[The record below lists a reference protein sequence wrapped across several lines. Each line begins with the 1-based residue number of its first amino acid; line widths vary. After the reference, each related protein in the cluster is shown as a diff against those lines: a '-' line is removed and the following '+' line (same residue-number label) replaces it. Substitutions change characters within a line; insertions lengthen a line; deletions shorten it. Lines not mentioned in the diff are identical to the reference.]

1 MFFCSCRRG
10 WGLRILFFF
19 SSRRR
24 HTRWPRDWSS
34 DVCSSD
40 LAGLGSVRGR
50 QDRRLQAGAA
60 PLHRRGRFR
69 QARRSDRHPGEQLHL
84 VDHVCGAGTGQCR
97 AHPRGRR
104 VLFRSQGPS
113 RRLCRRR
120 ERQASHHA
128 PRPVGMHLLP
138 CRRHPWLPERQPRAG
153 LFPGHARER
162 QARDDG
168 LRRRGS
174 VQAARCAFE
183 GGVTSGA
190 QLIRTSSVVPAQAE
204 THNHRI
210 WNMGPRFRGDDSPWR
225 IGMRAIF
232 AAPVLAAVVFA
243 QAHAQ
248 EPWPQRPVTI
258 VVPFAAGGSADLLA
272 RILQQHLQAKFGI
285 PFVVENKSGAGG
297 SIGTGFVAKA
307 PADGYT
313 LLVGTVS
320 SIAINAFLYTKL
332 NFDVARDLQPVSLLV
347 RFPNLL
353 FVNPKVPAKS
363 VPELIDYLKANNG
376 KTNYG
381 SSGIGTSS
389 HLSSVMFALATNT
402 QMTHVPFRSTAEVVN
417 SMLSGNIDLAID
429 SMTTVWPFAAAGNV
443 RALAVTTPQRS
454 AAAPD
459 LPTIGETLKGYEA
472 TAWQGL
478 FAPTGTPRPIVDKIA
493 AEVRG
498 VWELPEVK
506 TALKNVGAE
515 PATSSPDEFAA
526 YTAAERVRWG
536 EVVKASGVK
545 ID

>member
-1 MFFCSCRRG
+1 MFA
-10 WGLRILFFF
+10 
-19 SSRRR
+19 
-24 HTRWPRDWSS
+24 PA
-34 DVCSSD
+34 
-40 LAGLGSVRGR
+40 LA
-50 QDRRLQAGAA
+50 AA
-60 PLHRRGRFR
+60 
-69 QARRSDRHPGEQLHL
+69 L
-84 VDHVCGAGTGQCR
+84 V
-97 AHPRGRR
+97 
-104 VLFRSQGPS
+104 
-113 RRLCRRR
+113 
-120 ERQASHHA
+120 
-128 PRPVGMHLLP
+128 
-138 CRRHPWLPERQPRAG
+138 
-153 LFPGHARER
+153 
-162 QARDDG
+162 
-168 LRRRGS
+168 
-174 VQAARCAFE
+174 
-183 GGVTSGA
+183 
-190 QLIRTSSVVPAQAE
+190 
-204 THNHRI
+204 
-210 WNMGPRFRGDDSPWR
+210 
-225 IGMRAIF
+225 F
-232 AAPVLAAVVFA
+232 AAAA
-243 QAHAQ
+243 AHAQ

-258 VVPFAAGGSADLLA
+258 IVPFAAGGSADLLA
-272 RILQQHLQAKFGI
+272 RILQQHLQAKFGV

-353 FVNPKVPAKS
+353 FVNTKTPVRS
-363 VPELIDYLKANNG
+363 VPELIGYLKNG

-389 HLSSVMFALATNT
+389 HLSSVMFELATDT
-402 QMTHVPFRSTAEVVN
+402 KMTHVPFRSTAEVVN
-417 SMLSGNIDLAID
+417 SMLGGNIDLAID

-443 RALAVTTPQRS
+443 RALAVTTPERS
-454 AAAPD
+454 TAAPD

-478 FAPTGTPRPIVDKIA
+478 FAPAGTPRPILDKIA

-498 VWELPEVK
+498 VWALPEVV

-515 PATSSPDEFAA
+515 PAASSPDEFTA